1 MSRFAVESR
10 CECQAR
16 LSAVLDEKH
25 HVLQGVAMRSGDRE
39 TAPAHSI
46 NATLDRF
53 DIGWMC
59 PFCGRNT
66 LRTFDAGGLRVAGPQ
81 APPSSGT

>member
-16 LSAVLDEKH
+16 LSAILDEKH
-25 HVLQGVAMRSGDRE
+25 HVVQGTARRPGDRE

-46 NATLDRF
+46 NATLERF
-53 DIGWMC
+53 DVAWMC

-66 LRTFDAGGLRVAGPQ
+66 LRTFDAGGLRIVPDAAPTSAG
-81 APPSSGT
+81 

>member
-1 MSRFAVESR
+1 MTLFAVETR

-16 LSAVLDEKH
+16 LSAVLDDKH
-25 HVLQGVAMRSGDRE
+25 QVIEGKARSGSDRE

-46 NATLDRF
+46 NPRSDRF
-53 DIGWMC
+53 DLGWLC

-66 LRTFDAGGLRVAGPQ
+66 LRTFDAGGLRAI
-81 APPSSGT
+81 ST